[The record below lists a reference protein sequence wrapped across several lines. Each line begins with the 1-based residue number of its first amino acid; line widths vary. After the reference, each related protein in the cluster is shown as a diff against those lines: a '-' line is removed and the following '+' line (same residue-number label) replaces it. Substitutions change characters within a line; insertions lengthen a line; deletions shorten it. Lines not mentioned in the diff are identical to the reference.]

1 MFFFC
6 VFQQALKTKLLIQV
20 DWEAILR
27 INVKEFAAFVDP
39 WFVRQP

>member
-1 MFFFC
+1 MFSPPGTAA
-6 VFQQALKTKLLIQV
+6 VLTLPLQV

-27 INVKEFAAFVDP
+27 LNVKEFVAYVDP

>member
-1 MFFFC
+1 M
-6 VFQQALKTKLLIQV
+6 QRSSLISLLQV

-27 INVKEFAAFVDP
+27 VNVKEFTAFVDP